1 MPTGSYR
8 YSTIPLTV
16 SIETYCYCNARCIF
30 CGLVNSNRNRGAMS
44 RELFHKIIDEISTW
58 NRKVTIGLSVYGEPF
73 LNPDWLH
80 FMQYVSDKAPLTK
93 LTIST
98 NGSVFDDNV
107 IDEIVKFNNI
117 EELGFSL
124 YAFYPDTYKRIMGLT
139 VKTMDNIEHAIE
151 RISKERPDI
160 VMDISYTEDKGYMDS
175 NELELFK
182 MKWGKHSR
190 YPHPMVYN
198 YQHDNRAVHVCSNVP
213 CQTMF
218 TNLSILHDGRVN
230 LCCFDAR
237 GEIILG
243 DVNKNTLLEVWHG
256 EQFKIVRDIHA
267 TGFRSRIPLCC
278 SCNYG
283 YSAKDLGLKMV

>member
-1 MPTGSYR
+1 
-8 YSTIPLTV
+8 
-16 SIETYCYCNARCIF
+16 
-30 CGLVNSNRNRGAMS
+30 MS

-58 NRKVTIGLSVYGEPF
+58 NKKVTIGLSVYGEPF

-80 FMQYVSDKAPLTK
+80 FMQYVSDKAPLSK

-98 NGSVFDDNV
+98 NGSTFDDKV

-117 EELGFSL
+117 EQIGFSL

-139 VKTMDNIEHAIE
+139 VKTIDNIDHAVE
-151 RISKERPDI
+151 RISKERPEI
-160 VMDISYTEDKGYMDS
+160 PIDISYTEDKGYMDPD
-175 NELELFK
+175 ELELFK
-182 MKWGKHSR
+182 IKWGKYSR
-190 YPHPMVYN
+190 YPHPMIYN
-198 YQHDNRAVHVCSNVP
+198 YQHPNYVNHGYSNVP

-230 LCCFDAR
+230 LCCFDAH

-243 DVNKNTLLEVWHG
+243 DVNKNTLLEIWHG
-256 EQFKIVRDIHA
+256 ESFKRMRDIHVV
-267 TGFRSRIPLCC
+267 GSRCKIPLCH

-283 YSAKDLGLKMV
+283 YSAEYIGLKIA